1 MNNFR
6 LFLLILLALAAPLAI
21 SAQKNEI
28 STVDTVDL
36 QKFAGKWYEI
46 GRYPNKF
53 QAKCAG
59 NVSATYT
66 RKPNGDLEAQND
78 CLGKN
83 GIEISTRSDV
93 RVIDKATHAKLKG
106 SWGDFWI
113 IDLDPKYQFAAV
125 SDSKGKTL
133 WILSRQPKMSDAVY
147 QAILRRIEVL
157 GFNPGKVAKTPQNVE
172 VVKGAVI
179 EKP

>member
-6 LFLLILLALAAPLAI
+6 LTLLVLVALAAPLAI
-21 SAQKNEI
+21 SAQKKEI
-28 STVDTVDL
+28 TTVATVDL
-36 QKFAGKWYEI
+36 QKFTGKWYEI
-46 GRYPNKF
+46 GRIPNKF

-66 RKPNGDLEAQND
+66 RKSNGDLEAQND
-78 CLGKN
+78 CLATN
-83 GIEISTRSDV
+83 GIAMSSKGDV
-93 RVIDKATHAKLKG
+93 KVVDKATHAKLKA

-113 IDLDPKYQFAAV
+113 IDLDPQYQYAAV
-125 SDSKGKTL
+125 SDAKGNTL
-133 WILSRQPKMSDAVY
+133 WILGRAPKMSDAVY
-147 QAILRRIEVL
+147 QAILRRVEAM
-157 GFNPGKVAKTPQNVE
+157 GFNPGKVAKTSQNVE